1 MSQSWLQEDKNKN
14 AKESNTFDIRN
25 MDKAAPRIKNNKK
38 KRGTKVIKIRRAM
51 LAICLPDLLYAHLM
65 TNLWVYVGCYC
76 ENLYKIYN
84 MSKWK
89 NRRLSEHTGAVVLQ

>member
-38 KRGTKVIKIRRAM
+38 KEELK
-51 LAICLPDLLYAHLM
+51 
-65 TNLWVYVGCYC
+65 
-76 ENLYKIYN
+76 
-84 MSKWK
+84 
-89 NRRLSEHTGAVVLQ
+89 